1 MGPLATAV
9 CAGCLEAMRWLLWL
23 VAALLGA
30 LVIVQGMRGDENAQP
45 LALLTMAGVSALA
58 GAVCMFGARW
68 IGDAKP

>member
-1 MGPLATAV
+1 
-9 CAGCLEAMRWLLWL
+9 MRWLLWL

-45 LALLTMAGVSALA
+45 LALLTMAGVSVLA